1 MKEKYTCTL
10 GALVLSLSQTG
21 PNTMHATVSNR
32 RSRKPTDVFQRALII
47 RPGTILALKKQKGGK
62 KQQPSFI
69 TVKAFAPKLQYNG
82 RLVSSGEITTVAELT

>member
-1 MKEKYTCTL
+1 MREKYTCTL

-32 RSRKPTDVFQRALII
+32 SRKPTDAFQRALII